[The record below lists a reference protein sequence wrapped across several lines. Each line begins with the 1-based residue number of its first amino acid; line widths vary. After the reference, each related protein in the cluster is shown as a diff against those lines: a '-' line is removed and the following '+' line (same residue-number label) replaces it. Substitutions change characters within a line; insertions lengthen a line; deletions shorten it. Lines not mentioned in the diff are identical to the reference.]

1 MEAAEGSAPWAC
13 LIPTQWGLDGA
24 PAWLGYGTKR
34 MGQRLSSLCRTLQ
47 TVLQLRDLETGPA
60 AGVLTPANRQT
71 EVAAG

>member
-1 MEAAEGSAPWAC
+1 
-13 LIPTQWGLDGA
+13 
-24 PAWLGYGTKR
+24 

-47 TVLQLRDLETGPA
+47 TVLQLRDLEPGPA